1 MQTEWLRT
9 YGSAIG
15 PTIGFFF
22 GICALYVKAW
32 FDRRQRHQRSQ
43 DLLEQFVT
51 LALVEEPPLLLEVP
65 TEQGYEMADKAR
77 GNVNAL
83 KRYHHRLLTAKS
95 FVDANEKYI
104 VEDAPMQVLE
114 RLGELLLSIIDN
126 SLDLL
131 LPSTQEESLP
141 GVRCPARRMAFRFRL
156 RNTSILDSIGRYA
169 K

>member
-114 RLGELLLSIIDN
+114 RLGEYKWRFEKLCSITKYHLDN
-126 SLDLL
+126 SI
-131 LPSTQEESLP
+131 PVQPFCIEEITIW
-141 GVRCPARRMAFRFRL
+141 
-156 RNTSILDSIGRYA
+156 RNA
-169 K
+169 